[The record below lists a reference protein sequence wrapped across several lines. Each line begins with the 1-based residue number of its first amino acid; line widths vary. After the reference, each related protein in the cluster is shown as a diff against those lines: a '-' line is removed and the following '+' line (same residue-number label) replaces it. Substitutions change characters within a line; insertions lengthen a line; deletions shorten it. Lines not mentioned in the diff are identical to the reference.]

1 MVDELGESVDE
12 KAGALLAQAVTT
24 QTAKAA
30 FKAHES
36 NDVTIKENSFLA
48 KAAKEAMQT
57 RQLSLKKRQEIEKV
71 VREKLLH
78 EQKGKLDELEKTGKV
93 PAEMLAKVIKAAY
106 DL

>member
-1 MVDELGESVDE
+1 MDE

-30 FKAHES
+30 FKAHE
-36 NDVTIKENSFLA
+36 VTIKENSFLA

-57 RQLSLKKRQEIEKV
+57 RQLSLKKRQKIEKV

-78 EQKGKLDELEKTGKV
+78 EQKVNWMSWKKQ
-93 PAEMLAKVIKAAY
+93 AKYQLKC
-106 DL
+106 

>member
-1 MVDELGESVDE
+1 MDE
-12 KAGALLAQAVTT
+12 KAGASLAQAVTT

-36 NDVTIKENSFLA
+36 NDVTIKENSFLT

-57 RQLSLKKRQEIEKV
+57 RQLSLKKRQKIEKV